1 MEHRKILDLL
11 NQVNYSKFVTR
22 NVSKELMK

>member
-1 MEHRKILDLL
+1 MEHQKILDLL